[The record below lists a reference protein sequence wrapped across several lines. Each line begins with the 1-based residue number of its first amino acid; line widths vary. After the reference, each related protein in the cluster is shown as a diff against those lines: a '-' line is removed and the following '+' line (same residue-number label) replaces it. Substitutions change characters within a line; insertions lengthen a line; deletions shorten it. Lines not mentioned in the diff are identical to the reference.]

1 MLRDILRKLP
11 NRTWFC
17 FIYNFDF
24 NLDFKFRGVN
34 LIWNSKYCDVLLV
47 SDVSYLARNNSKV
60 RIRMVFV

>member
-11 NRTWFC
+11 NRTWFY

-47 SDVSYLARNNSKV
+47 SDVSYLARNSSKV